1 MSRVDTGGQS
11 SFNRAQGAGPA
22 KTAGIKN
29 TAPTQG
35 VSNSWQI
42 QSKAKLKQKE
52 RTKRGSK
59 LSSICEVQDTDI
71 APLLG
76 KKRQKIIAD
85 LTRILAELEQKDELQ
100 GEDEVSVLCKSM
112 LHEHLRRLV
121 LLPDTETDA
130 EFLKGTA

>member
-29 TAPTQG
+29 TVPAQG
-35 VSNSWQI
+35 VTNSWQI
-42 QSKAKLKQKE
+42 QTKTKLARKE
-52 RTKRGSK
+52 RTKRGGK
-59 LSSICEVQDTDI
+59 LASICEVQDSDI

-76 KKRQKIIAD
+76 KKRQNIIAD
-85 LTRILAELEQKDELQ
+85 LTRILAELEHKDELQ
-100 GEDEVSVLCKSM
+100 GEDEVSALCKSM

-121 LLPDTETDA
+121 LLPDTEADA
-130 EFLKGTA
+130 EILKGTA